1 MKFLNIQLPSSRKLG
16 FLLSIVFANIAVY
29 FLYFKSLAIT
39 LTFLFAS
46 FLFVIL
52 IFVKPNLFFH
62 IKTLWM
68 KLIDL
73 FSLII
78 SHLFMGI
85 IFFGLFTPCAII
97 MRILGRDQL
106 NLKQNNKN
114 GNWVY
119 RSKNKFQNNFK
130 QQF

>member
-1 MKFLNIQLPSSRKLG
+1 MKFLYIQLPSSRKLG
-16 FLLSIVFANIAVY
+16 FLLSIVFANIAIY
-29 FLYFKSLAIT
+29 LLYFKSLAIT
-39 LTFLFAS
+39 LTFLVVS
-46 FLFVIL
+46 FLFIIL
-52 IFVKPNLFFH
+52 IFLKPNLFLP
-62 IKTLWM
+62 INTLRM
-68 KLIDL
+68 KLNDS

-78 SHLFMGI
+78 SHLFMGL
-85 IFFGLFTPCAII
+85 IFFGLITPCAII